1 MNPQLFISPNLGHQH
16 FFSFD
21 LESVVRLEGVRNYTR
36 FIPAKGQPII
46 TCRSLGIYLEQLP
59 QQFVRVHK
67 SYVINCRYILGID
80 PRSNSI
86 LMTDGTS
93 IPISRRKR
101 TAILR
106 LLGKSR

>member
-1 MNPQLFISPNLGHQH
+1 MNPQLFISSNLGHQH

-80 PRSNSI
+80 PRSHSI